1 MYFPILRGK
10 KDKFLALRELLE
22 LIKNKKNV
30 IPIIEPVK
38 SYDNFINEC
47 KNIKEINF
55 IVIMN
60 SIVGDLI
67 GKYEEV
73 KEKIVKPLHLKG
85 IYFDVAYQI
94 LKATTVR
101 EVDQFISDNM
111 TSSKYLIYIYI
122 WCNKVSTT
130 LDKACLLF

>member
-1 MYFPILRGK
+1 MNYYIK
-10 KDKFLALRELLE
+10 CKIYITK

-60 SIVGDLI
+60 PIVGDLI
-67 GKYEEV
+67 GKCEEV

-85 IYFDVAYQI
+85 IYCDVAYQI

-111 TSSKYLIYIYI
+111 TSSKYLIYIYVVI
-122 WCNKVSTT
+122 KF
-130 LDKACLLF
+130 LQQ